1 MSEKEENLNEINN
14 KPRDSTLPPPGAAGS
29 LEDVVDNKK
38 NEEKQGNLDEI
49 EDLNLMKEALD
60 EFGNTSKSCG
70 KLLFDLSQKFIE
82 KNNNFFEEIKKYM
95 NNLSTKYIDMFK
107 LNEKQS
113 EEEKLGSL
121 AAFKSI
127 IGKNILLINKILE
140 KYTQI
145 YDSVK
150 QNLEIML
157 SFLNISKKL
166 GELKPIQEFFSD
178 EFNNI
183 VKSWLFMKIDFE
195 KFDFN
200 KALNKCDIDS
210 NFKNFITKV
219 CTDKNFI
226 MKITCPRFEATDPK
240 QQKILA
246 EKKKSEIKQLT
257 DNKSNLI
264 KLNMEN
270 VGSVRNYI
278 SDDLEFVKLKS
289 FFLKNS
295 TIQGGNLFKQM
306 KNLEKLNIQSCP
318 SVQIDILDN
327 IPTKLKKLYLEK
339 NNFVNQDFVNIVS
352 GILSQNKNILQ
363 NLELL
368 SFAGNNLTKID
379 FQFLSPK
386 VKFQSL
392 KELNFKKNKITKF
405 IFVPENFP
413 EIKFINCCKNHLNRS
428 YLSSIK
434 NLTSLESAN
443 GFLFHPKLCKKY
455 YGDLKN
461 LLTSNQKN
469 IYRMKY
475 LNISFMPKIQSLEY
489 FSNFDINEE
498 IMIHLKKLD
507 LSYNGLD
514 CASFLKF
521 LDKNK
526 GFINL
531 RSLNLNGN
539 EIDDTFFEKLLNQD
553 VFSKLQHLYLNDNKI
568 GDFTKVVNYKDDI
581 PIDAK
586 YKDKNE
592 KQLVYKLRL
601 LYQFIQNNKYLSK
614 LTITKNP
621 ISEYYTVIP
630 EKNNDADKS
639 DKYIK
644 RDENG
649 NIIINCLFSF
659 CIKIRDELLTKEEEK
674 AGRNT
679 FNLRFDCRSNVNK
692 NSENYPYSDK
702 PFIYK
707 K

>member
-1 MSEKEENLNEINN
+1 MSEIKENLKMNN
-14 KPRDSTLPPPGAAGS
+14 NGQRDSTLPPAGVAGA
-29 LEDVVDNKK
+29 LENNPDNKK
-38 NEEKQGNLDEI
+38 NDEKLGNIDEI

-60 EFGNTSKSCG
+60 EIGNTSKNCG
-70 KLLFDLSQKFIE
+70 KVLFDLYQKFNE
-82 KNNNFFEEIKKYM
+82 KNNNFVEEIKKYM
-95 NNLSTKYIDMFK
+95 NDLSSKYIIMFK

-127 IGKNILLINKILE
+127 IGKNIQLINKILE
-140 KYTQI
+140 KYNQI

-150 QNLEIML
+150 QNFEIMIN
-157 SFLNISKKL
+157 FLNISKKL

-226 MKITCPRFEATDPK
+226 MKITCSRTESTDPNE
-240 QQKILA
+240 QKALA
-246 EKKKSEIKQLT
+246 EKKKSEIKLLT

-270 VGSVRNYI
+270 VGSVGSYI
-278 SDDLEFVKLKS
+278 SDDLEFVKLKN

-295 TIQGGNLFKQM
+295 IIQGGNLFKQM

-318 SVQIDILDN
+318 NVQIDILDN
-327 IPTKLKKLYLEK
+327 LPIKLKKLYLEK
-339 NNFVNQDFVNIVS
+339 NNFVNQDFEKILT

-368 SFAGNNLTKID
+368 SFAGNNLTKIE

-386 VKFQSL
+386 IKFQSL

-405 IFVPENFP
+405 IFVPDNFP
-413 EIKFINCCKNHLNRS
+413 EVKFINCCKNHLNRS
-428 YLSSIK
+428 YLSSNDK
-434 NLTSLESAN
+434 LTCLESGN
-443 GFLFHPKLCKKY
+443 GFLFEPKLCKKY
-455 YGDLKN
+455 YQELKD
-461 LLTSNQKN
+461 LLTSNKKN

-475 LNISFMPKIQSLEY
+475 LNITFMPKIQSLEY
-489 FSNFDINEE
+489 FSTFDMNEE

-514 CASFLKF
+514 CKTFFKF
-521 LDKNK
+521 LEHNK

-531 RSLNLNGN
+531 RTLNLNGN
-539 EIDDTFFEKLLNQD
+539 EFDDTFFEKLLKQD
-553 VFSKLQHLYLNDNKI
+553 IFSKLQHLYLNDNKI
-568 GDFTKVVNYKDDI
+568 GDVTKEVNYKDDV
-581 PIDAK
+581 PIDEK
-586 YKDKNE
+586 YKNKNE

-621 ISEYYTVIP
+621 ISEYYTIIP
-630 EKNNDADKS
+630 EKNNNADKS

-679 FNLRFDCRSNVNK
+679 FNLRFDCRSNVNR
-692 NSENYPYSDK
+692 NSDNYPYSDK

>member
-1 MSEKEENLNEINN
+1 MSGKEENLNVINN
-14 KPRDSTLPPPGAAGS
+14 KPRDSTLPPPKADGTLGY
-29 LEDVVDNKK
+29 LPDNKK

-70 KLLFDLSQKFIE
+70 KVLLDLSQKFNE

-95 NNLSTKYIDMFK
+95 NDLSSKYIDMFK

-145 YDSVK
+145 YESVK
-150 QNLEIML
+150 QNYEIML
-157 SFLNISKKL
+157 NFLNISKKL
-166 GELKPIQEFFSD
+166 GELKPIQEFLSD

-270 VGSVRNYI
+270 VGSVSNYI

-327 IPTKLKKLYLEK
+327 IPIKLKKLYLEK
-339 NNFVNQDFVNIVS
+339 NNFVNQDFESIVN
-352 GILSQNKNILQ
+352 GILSNNKNILQ

-368 SFAGNNLTKID
+368 SFAGNNLTRID

-386 VKFQSL
+386 IKFQSL

-405 IFVPENFP
+405 IFVPDNFP

-428 YLSSIK
+428 YLSSNK
-434 NLTSLESAN
+434 NLTSLESGN
-443 GFLFHPKLCKKY
+443 GFLFEPKLCKKY

-461 LLTSNQKN
+461 LLTSNQNN

-514 CASFLKF
+514 CNTFLKF

-568 GDFTKVVNYKDDI
+568 GDVTKVVNYKDDI

-586 YKDKNE
+586 YKDNNE

-630 EKNNDADKS
+630 EKNNNADKS

>member
-1 MSEKEENLNEINN
+1 MSGKEENSKANN
-14 KPRDSTLPPPGAAGS
+14 DKQRDSSLPPAGAADS
-29 LEDVVDNKK
+29 MEISPKK
-38 NEEKQGNLDEI
+38 KKIEGPLDEI
-49 EDLNLMKEALD
+49 EALNFMKEALD
-60 EFGNTSKSCG
+60 EFGNTSKNCG
-70 KLLFDLSQKFIE
+70 KVLFELSQKFNE

-95 NNLSTKYIDMFK
+95 NDLSSKYIYMFK

-113 EEEKLGSL
+113 EEDKLGSL

-127 IGKNILLINKILE
+127 IGKNIQLMNKILE

-145 YDSVK
+145 YESVK
-150 QNLEIML
+150 QNCEIML
-157 SFLNISKKL
+157 NFLNISKKL

-226 MKITCPRFEATDPK
+226 MKITCPRIEASDPK
-240 QQKILA
+240 EQKILA

-270 VGSVRNYI
+270 VGSVSSYI
-278 SDDLEFVKLKS
+278 SNDLEFIKLKS

-295 TIQGGNLFKQM
+295 TIQNDNLFKQM

-339 NNFVNQDFVNIVS
+339 NNFVNQDFENIVK
-352 GILSQNKNILQ
+352 GILSQNKSFLQ

-386 VKFQSL
+386 IKFQSL

-405 IFVPENFP
+405 IFNPENFP
-413 EIKFINCCKNHLNRS
+413 EIKFINCCKNHLNKS
-428 YLSSIK
+428 YLSMNK
-434 NLTSLESAN
+434 KLTSLESGN
-443 GFLFHPKLCKKY
+443 CFLFEPKLCKQY
-455 YGDLKN
+455 YGDLKD
-461 LLTSNQKN
+461 LLTSNKKN

-489 FSNFDINEE
+489 FSNFDMNEE

-507 LSYNGLD
+507 LSYNGLN
-514 CASFLKF
+514 CTTFFKF
-521 LDKNK
+521 LENNK

-531 RSLNLNGN
+531 RSLNLRGN
-539 EIDDTFFEKLLNQD
+539 ELDDTFFEKLLNQD
-553 VFSKLQHLYLNDNKI
+553 IFSKLQHLYLNDNKI
-568 GDFTKVVNYKDDI
+568 GDFSKEVNYKDDI

-621 ISEYYTVIP
+621 ISEYYTIIP
-630 EKNNDADKS
+630 EKNNNADKS

-679 FNLRFDCRSNVNK
+679 FNLRFDCRSNVNR

>member
-1 MSEKEENLNEINN
+1 
-14 KPRDSTLPPPGAAGS
+14 
-29 LEDVVDNKK
+29 
-38 NEEKQGNLDEI
+38 
-49 EDLNLMKEALD
+49 
-60 EFGNTSKSCG
+60 
-70 KLLFDLSQKFIE
+70 
-82 KNNNFFEEIKKYM
+82 
-95 NNLSTKYIDMFK
+95 
-107 LNEKQS
+107 
-113 EEEKLGSL
+113 
-121 AAFKSI
+121 
-127 IGKNILLINKILE
+127 
-140 KYTQI
+140 
-145 YDSVK
+145 
-150 QNLEIML
+150 
-157 SFLNISKKL
+157 
-166 GELKPIQEFFSD
+166 
-178 EFNNI
+178 
-183 VKSWLFMKIDFE
+183 
-195 KFDFN
+195 
-200 KALNKCDIDS
+200 
-210 NFKNFITKV
+210 
-219 CTDKNFI
+219 

-270 VGSVRNYI
+270 VGSVSNYI

-327 IPTKLKKLYLEK
+327 IPIKLKKLYLEK
-339 NNFVNQDFVNIVS
+339 NNFVNQDFENIVN
-352 GILSQNKNILQ
+352 GILSNNKNILQ

-368 SFAGNNLTKID
+368 SFAGNNLTRID

-386 VKFQSL
+386 IKFQSL

-405 IFVPENFP
+405 IFVPDNFP

-428 YLSSIK
+428 YLSSNK
-434 NLTSLESAN
+434 NLTSLESGN
-443 GFLFHPKLCKKY
+443 GFLFEPKLCKKY

-461 LLTSNQKN
+461 LLTSNQNN

-475 LNISFMPKIQSLEY
+475 LNISFMPKMQSLEY

-514 CASFLKF
+514 CNTFLKF

-568 GDFTKVVNYKDDI
+568 GDVTKVVNYKDDI

-586 YKDKNE
+586 YKDNNE

-639 DKYIK
+639 NKYIK

-674 AGRNT
+674 AGRNS

>member
-1 MSEKEENLNEINN
+1 MSGKEENLNVINN
-14 KPRDSTLPPPGAAGS
+14 KPRDSTLPPPKADGTLGY
-29 LEDVVDNKK
+29 LPDNKK

-60 EFGNTSKSCG
+60 EIGNTSKSCG
-70 KLLFDLSQKFIE
+70 KVLLDLSQKFNE

-95 NNLSTKYIDMFK
+95 NDLSSKYIDMFK

-145 YDSVK
+145 YESVK
-150 QNLEIML
+150 QNYEIML
-157 SFLNISKKL
+157 NFLNISKKL
-166 GELKPIQEFFSD
+166 GELKPIQEFLSD

-270 VGSVRNYI
+270 VGSVSNYI

-327 IPTKLKKLYLEK
+327 IPIKLKKLYLEK
-339 NNFVNQDFVNIVS
+339 NNFVNQDFESIVN
-352 GILSQNKNILQ
+352 GILSNNKNILQ

-368 SFAGNNLTKID
+368 SFAGNNLTRID

-386 VKFQSL
+386 IKFQSL

-405 IFVPENFP
+405 IFVPDNFP

-428 YLSSIK
+428 YLSSNK
-434 NLTSLESAN
+434 NLTSLESGN
-443 GFLFHPKLCKKY
+443 GFLFEPKLCKKY

-461 LLTSNQKN
+461 LLTSNQNN

-475 LNISFMPKIQSLEY
+475 LNISFMPKMQSLEY

-514 CASFLKF
+514 CNTFLKF

-568 GDFTKVVNYKDDI
+568 GDVTKVVNYKDDI

-586 YKDKNE
+586 YKDNNE

-630 EKNNDADKS
+630 EKNNNADKS

-702 PFIYK
+702 PFNK
-707 K
+707 

>member
-1 MSEKEENLNEINN
+1 MSGKEENLNEINN
-14 KPRDSTLPPPGAAGS
+14 KPRDSTLPPPGADGT
-29 LEDVVDNKK
+29 LGYIPYNKK

-70 KLLFDLSQKFIE
+70 KVLLDLSQKFNE
-82 KNNNFFEEIKKYM
+82 KNNNFFKEIKKYM
-95 NNLSTKYIDMFK
+95 NDLSSKYIDMFK

-145 YDSVK
+145 YESVK
-150 QNLEIML
+150 QNYEIML
-157 SFLNISKKL
+157 NFLNISKKL
-166 GELKPIQEFFSD
+166 GELKPIQEFLSD

-270 VGSVRNYI
+270 VGSVSNYI

-327 IPTKLKKLYLEK
+327 IPIKLKKLYLEK
-339 NNFVNQDFVNIVS
+339 NNFVNQDFENIVN
-352 GILSQNKNILQ
+352 GILSNNKNILQ

-368 SFAGNNLTKID
+368 SFAGNNFTRID

-386 VKFQSL
+386 IKFQSL

-405 IFVPENFP
+405 IFVPDNFP

-428 YLSSIK
+428 YLSSNK
-434 NLTSLESAN
+434 NLTSLESGN
-443 GFLFHPKLCKKY
+443 GFLFEPKLCKKY

-461 LLTSNQKN
+461 LLTSNQNN

-514 CASFLKF
+514 CNTFLKF

-568 GDFTKVVNYKDDI
+568 GDVTKVVNYKDDI

-586 YKDKNE
+586 YKDNNE

-630 EKNNDADKS
+630 EKNNNADKS